1 VNGPRPVILLTG
13 ASGQVGWELRRTL
26 AALGDVVAPSRA
38 ELDLAR
44 PDSLREVVR
53 ALAPALI
60 VNPAAYTGV
69 DAAEREPD
77 LARAINAAAPGVLAE
92 EAAHLGAPLVH
103 FSTDYVFDGAKRTPY
118 DEEDTPNP
126 LSAYGESKLAGE
138 RLARERCTRAMVIRV
153 AALFGIARS
162 AGKGG
167 TNFVETM
174 LRAAAAGRPLRVV
187 VDQTTGPSYT
197 VHVARSVW
205 RLVAGAPAGTYHVT
219 AHGQTTW
226 YDFARE
232 IFRREGLTPAL
243 TGVSAAEFG
252 APAKRPAYSVL
263 GHRALRAL
271 GHPEP
276 PAWMDGLDA
285 YLAERRALSATAP
298 RDSGPRTSG

>member
-1 VNGPRPVILLTG
+1 MGPERARYVLIGAAGQLGSDLVRTFDGAGTLIPLTHAQIDILDAPKAAATLTALRPTHVINTAAWNLVDRAEDEPHAAFALNGE
-13 ASGQVGWELRRTL
+13 AVGGL
-26 AALGDVVAPSRA
+26 AAACERMG
-38 ELDLAR
+38 
-44 PDSLREVVR
+44 
-53 ALAPALI
+53 
-60 VNPAAYTGV
+60 AA
-69 DAAEREPD
+69 
-77 LARAINAAAPGVLAE
+77 
-92 EAAHLGAPLVH
+92 LVH

-118 DEEDTPNP
+118 DEDDTPNP

-138 RLARERCTRAMVIRV
+138 RLARERSARAMVIRV

-167 TNFVETM
+167 TNFVDTM

-226 YDFARE
+226 YDFALE

-252 APAKRPAYSVL
+252 ARAKRPAYSVL

-276 PAWMDGLDA
+276 PAWTDGLDA